1 MKARGRI
8 TLEEYETARIVNVH
22 RHVDGGWFWS
32 KYSAHPYVGCA
43 AGCSFCYERG
53 GKYVGRRDPLDF
65 DRTIRVKVNAVA
77 RLRRELS
84 RLPVDVL
91 TTGDWQ
97 VPAERRYRLSR
108 GMLEAARELG
118 FPVLVI
124 ERSSLVAR
132 DADVL
137 ADIRRE
143 TWAGVLFSMSN
154 VDADLK
160 RAFEPKSSPVA
171 SRLRAM
177 ARLAAAGVPVGASLM
192 PIVPELGDS
201 RAQLDDTIRA
211 VRDHGGSFLLASG
224 LTLEGLQAELTVEA
238 ARTVDPSMSLARL
251 AKPRAYQSRIG
262 LLVRELCARHGVRDR
277 IPRPVLPGPLAVNR
291 RLAERLFLRAY
302 DLELDLAP
310 PSRIWAHR
318 KAAWTVDEH
327 PESLAALAAREG
339 EAGLARLPFVGPRI
353 ATSIAAHLAELGPLE
368 GDAPRARRGAQLA
381 LPL

>member
-1 MKARGRI
+1 
-8 TLEEYETARIVNVH
+8 
-22 RHVDGGWFWS
+22 
-32 KYSAHPYVGCA
+32 
-43 AGCSFCYERG
+43 
-53 GKYVGRRDPLDF
+53 
-65 DRTIRVKVNAVA
+65 
-77 RLRRELS
+77 
-84 RLPVDVL
+84 
-91 TTGDWQ
+91 
-97 VPAERRYRLSR
+97 
-108 GMLEAARELG
+108 MLEAARELG